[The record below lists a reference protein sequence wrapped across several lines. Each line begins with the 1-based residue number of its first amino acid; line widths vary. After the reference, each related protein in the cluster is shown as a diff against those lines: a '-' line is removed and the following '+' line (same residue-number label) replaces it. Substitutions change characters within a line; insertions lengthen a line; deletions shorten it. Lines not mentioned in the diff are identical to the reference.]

1 MSGSLQD
8 QVEEFR
14 RTRGTS
20 AATTSMRIKRVV
32 WSIVQ
37 NTLYRYSFHT
47 SSNWRAF
54 LLRIFGATVGPGC
67 TIRRSSRVY
76 YPWNLT
82 IGAMSC
88 LGDEC
93 NVYNLGQITIGQRV
107 IISQEAYLCAG
118 SHDYRVPAMP
128 LLTPPITLK
137 DDSWV
142 CARAFVGPGV
152 VVGEGAIVGAAAVAM
167 KNVDDWTIV
176 SGNPAQ
182 VIKQRPRLRS

>member
-1 MSGSLQD
+1 MSASQED
-8 QVEEFR
+8 EIDEFR
-14 RTRGTS
+14 RTRANS
-20 AATTSMRIKRVV
+20 PVPKRLLIKRVI

-37 NTLYRYSFHT
+37 ATLYHYSFHT
-47 SSNWRAF
+47 WSRWRAF
-54 LLRIFGATVGPGC
+54 LLRSFGARIGAGC
-67 TIRRSSRVY
+67 TIRRTSRVY

-82 IGAMSC
+82 MGPMSC

-93 NVYNLGQITIGQRV
+93 IVYNLGPIDLGRRV
-107 IISQEAYLCAG
+107 LVSQQAYLCAG
-118 SHDYRVPAMP
+118 THDYRMVSMP

-152 VVGEGAIVGAAAVAM
+152 TVGEGAIVAAAAVAI

-176 SGNPAQ
+176 GGNPAKF
-182 VIKQRPRLRS
+182 IKHRPKLQ